1 MATLEIS
8 KNKGLYFVIPEE
20 CGIGVKKVAGKVAK
34 DVEGTLSICPEICE
48 TAVPAKQAV
57 IAVTAGS
64 GKLAE
69 TLCSKIS
76 KLGQVE
82 GKRESYAFIVAENPV
97 EGIESAL
104 VIYGSDKLGTIYGL
118 FHLSELLGVTAMVD
132 WGDCQY
138 VKQDSFILKEEDSF
152 VSKEPSV

>member
-34 DVEGTLSICPEICE
+34 DVEGTLSFCPEICE

-69 TLCSKIS
+69 TLCRKT
-76 KLGQVE
+76 
-82 GKRESYAFIVAENPV
+82 
-97 EGIESAL
+97 GILCVYCGRKS
-104 VIYGSDKLGTIYGL
+104 GRRN
-118 FHLSELLGVTAMVD
+118 
-132 WGDCQY
+132 
-138 VKQDSFILKEEDSF
+138 
-152 VSKEPSV
+152 

>member
-20 CGIGVKKVAGKVAK
+20 CGTGVKKVAGKVAK
-34 DVEGTLSICPEICE
+34 DVEGTLSFCPEICE

-97 EGIESAL
+97 ELKAHLLFTE
-104 VIYGSDKLGTIYGL
+104 VINLEP
-118 FHLSELLGVTAMVD
+118 FM
-132 WGDCQY
+132 DCSICQ
-138 VKQDSFILKEEDSF
+138 SC
-152 VSKEPSV
+152 

>member
-20 CGIGVKKVAGKVAK
+20 CGIGVKKQQAK
-34 DVEGTLSICPEICE
+34 WQKMQRTLSFCPEICE

-138 VKQDSFILKEEDSF
+138 VKQDSLS
-152 VSKEPSV
+152 